1 MIKLIRITS
10 IAELAVCYK
19 QILPYLEKVLV
30 KAPEYN
36 IEDILNN
43 ILTTTNQLWIAV
55 VDKKIK
61 GVVTTEVWN
70 FPQISKLGIHL
81 CGGEDIHE
89 WCDIGMA
96 QIEDYARELKID
108 EVEIHGRKGWSK
120 LLPDY
125 KTDRVI
131 FNKRISL

>member
-1 MIKLIRITS
+1 LIKLIRITS
-10 IAELAVCYK
+10 IAELAVCYR

-36 IEDILNN
+36 VEDILNN
-43 ILTTTNQLWIAV
+43 ILTTTNQLWIAT

-61 GVVTTEVWN
+61 GIVTTRVAH
-70 FPQISKLGIHL
+70 FPNMSKLIIHL
-81 CGGEDIHE
+81 CGGEAIHE
-89 WCDIGMA
+89 WVDVGIH
-96 QIEDYARELKID
+96 QLEEYARELELD

-125 KTDRVI
+125 KTDRVV
-131 FNKRISL
+131 FNKRITQ